1 MTYQL
6 TLQDRQALVKTA
18 SELGVS
24 PYEFAAVLQRESGI
38 NPNRWGGAGGNYYG
52 SIQFGGSER
61 TEAGL
66 DPNKIGSYT
75 LAEQMPHV
83 SKWLKGRGYKPGM
96 GIDSMYATILGGNPN
111 ANRDAPDALGSTI
124 NNSLYRFQPGGDDYE
139 AAAKKLGDLSGVGQS
154 KEGADKGTNPLE
166 SMGYTFDKDGKV
178 SGINPI
184 TYLKSLGLGGT
195 NTDSNSGDTYNTVIQ
210 LLNPQDRNQK
220 TSLQDKFKNQLL
232 QQVIQGK
239 NQGGYD
245 PMAIL
250 KQQGFLDPT
259 GYLKYVNQ

>member
-1 MTYQL
+1 MSYQL
-6 TLQDRQALVKTA
+6 TPQDRQALVRTA

-52 SIQFGGSER
+52 SIQFGGPER

-96 GIDSMYATILGGNPN
+96 GVGSMYATILGGNPN
-111 ANRDAPDALGSTI
+111 ANRNAPDSFGSTI

-139 AAAKKLGDLSGVGQS
+139 AAAKKLGDLSGLGQS
-154 KEGADKGTNPLE
+154 LLGVGGGDDNPLGG
-166 SMGYTFDKDGKV
+166 MGYKFDDDG
-178 SGINPI
+178 NI
-184 TYLKSLGLGGT
+184 TGLDPLAYIRSVTGGGT
-195 NTDSNSGDTYNTVIQ
+195 SGDTYNTVIN
-210 LLNPQDRNQK
+210 LLNPQDKEGKFSILEGFKKNLLGQAIQDAQK
-220 TSLQDKFKNQLL
+220 G
-232 QQVIQGK
+232 GK
-239 NQGGYD
+239 DSYD
-245 PMAIL
+245 PMEIL
-250 KQQGFLDPT
+250 KQQGFLSPT